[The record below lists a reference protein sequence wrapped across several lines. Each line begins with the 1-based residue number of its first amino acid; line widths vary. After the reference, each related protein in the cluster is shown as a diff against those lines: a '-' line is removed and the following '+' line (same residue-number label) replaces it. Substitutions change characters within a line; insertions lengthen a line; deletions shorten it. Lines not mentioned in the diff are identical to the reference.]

1 MTLKVLIINPPIRL
15 NDAPRHIPHGLAI
28 IANIIRKDLGIIPG
42 FIDVNAYR
50 YNDAEL
56 MSILRNS
63 EFNVVLMGGLIPVYK
78 RIIRYAGMVK
88 EVNPEAVVIAGG
100 SAAMSAP
107 HLLLENSRVDIV
119 CSGEGEKAIINLLK
133 ALASD
138 AGAISKPPHVKGF
151 YFKDGGN
158 IIHSGN
164 EDLIEDLDKESDI
177 PAYDLLPMNIY
188 LSNPVVGLGRD
199 TDFISSRGC
208 PYNCTFCYQPWGRK
222 FRAHSADFIIKALS
236 HLRENYSVDFISF
249 QDDEF
254 MADKK
259 RVYELCGK
267 IKKFPPGLL
276 WSCTGRANL
285 VDEDIVAVMRR
296 AGCVSISYG
305 FESGSR
311 RMLKSMNKMLTIEQM
326 ENAIR
331 ISRKF
336 GMMLPI
342 SFIIGMPGEDES
354 SCGETVDFCIRN
366 AVPLRSIM
374 FATPYPGTELFDF
387 AVSTGRIKNNS
398 LHEFIMGLED
408 ARDFTINLTDAF
420 SDEELKT
427 KRDQMIKSVCSQ
439 IRKIPREIY
448 INKLKNLFGKLADDY
463 FKNDTLLAH
472 RAQHGGIDIF

>member
-1 MTLKVLIINPPIRL
+1 MTLKILIINPPIRL

-28 IANIIRKDLGIIPG
+28 IANIIRKNLGIAPD

-119 CSGEGEKAIINLLK
+119 CSGEGERAIINLLK

-138 AGAISKPPHVKGF
+138 AGAICKLAHVKGF

-164 EDLIEDLDKESDI
+164 EDLIEDLDKESDT

-188 LSNPVVGLGRD
+188 LSNPIVGLGRD
-199 TDFISSRGC
+199 IDFISSRGC
-208 PYNCTFCYQPWGRK
+208 PYNCTFCYQPWGKK
-222 FRAHSADFIIKALS
+222 FRAHSTDFIIKALS
-236 HLRENYSVDFISF
+236 HLRENYLVDFISF

-267 IKKFPPGLL
+267 IKKSLHGLL

-285 VDEDIVAVMRR
+285 VDDDIVRAMRES
-296 AGCVSISYG
+296 GGVSISYG
-305 FESGSR
+305 FESGSP
-311 RMLKSMNKMLTIEQM
+311 RMLKSMNKALTVGQM

-336 GMMLPI
+336 EMMLPI
-342 SFIIGMPGEDES
+342 SFIIGMPGEDEQ
-354 SCGETVDFCIRN
+354 SCRETVDFCIRN
-366 AVPLRSIM
+366 NIPLKSIM
-374 FATPYPGTELFDF
+374 FATPYPGTQLFEF
-387 AVSTGRIKNNS
+387 AVSSGRIDKEKLNDFVVN
-398 LHEFIMGLED
+398 LED

-420 SDEELKT
+420 TNEELIN
-427 KRDQMIKSVCSQ
+427 KRSQMIGDVCSEVKP
-439 IRKIPREIY
+439 IAKDVY
-448 INKLKNLFGKLADDY
+448 IKKLKNLFGSLADRY
-463 FKNDTLLAH
+463 FEDEALLMH
-472 RAQHGGIDIF
+472 RAEHGGIDIF